1 MKHKVKVNVPVES
14 RGLFGQKKVQ
24 YKKCTLEVDGKTYR
38 EMKKNLKNQPYSLEE
53 MMFYDDIIF
62 DEF

>member
-1 MKHKVKVNVPVES
+1 MKHRVKVSVPVES
-14 RGLFGQKKVQ
+14 RGLFGQKKVRMQ
-24 YKKCTLEVDGKTYR
+24 KCTLEVDGKTYR

>member
-1 MKHKVKVNVPVES
+1 MKHKVKVNVPVET

-24 YKKCTLEVDGKTYR
+24 MKKCTLEVDGKTYKA
-38 EMKKNLKNQPYSLEE
+38 MKKDLKNQPYSLEE
-53 MMFYDDIIF
+53 MMFYDDIIY

>member
-1 MKHKVKVNVPVES
+1 MKHKVKVNVPVET

-24 YKKCTLEVDGKTYR
+24 MKKCTLEVDGKTYK
-38 EMKKNLKNQPYSLEE
+38 EMKKDLKNQPYSLEE
-53 MMFYDDIIF
+53 MMFYDDIIY

>member
-1 MKHKVKVNVPVES
+1 MKKKVKVTVPVET
-14 RGLFGQKKVQ
+14 RGLFGQKKIR
-24 YKKCTLEVDGKTYR
+24 YKKCTLEVDRKTYR
-38 EMKKNLKNQPYSLEE
+38 EVQHDIKNRPYSLEE